1 MKELLEL
8 ITEAEGVE
16 GTIIAEGFTGGEG
29 AVGIADV

>member
-8 ITEAEGVE
+8 ITEAQGLEDYN
-16 GTIIAEGFTGGEG
+16 TEGFTEGEK